1 MYNSFKDTIAEAYQ
15 QVELF
20 NEIASNLD
28 NVTIDSL
35 DNQLSFVFEELVE
48 TIDALESKD
57 DKEYID
63 GLADIFV
70 TVAGLLQKSEK
81 AGYNVSDA
89 IRLVNINNLSK
100 FIPYHPYNSAKA
112 APTFVAQGTLFEY
125 KFEQQPPNT
134 EIEVS
139 SHHSVIV
146 FKDVDGKVKKPLNF
160 VPVDLSGTYP
170 DFLKGEV

>member
-70 TVAGLLQKSEK
+70 TVAGLFQK
-81 AGYNVSDA
+81 
-89 IRLVNINNLSK
+89 
-100 FIPYHPYNSAKA
+100 
-112 APTFVAQGTLFEY
+112 
-125 KFEQQPPNT
+125 
-134 EIEVS
+134 
-139 SHHSVIV
+139 
-146 FKDVDGKVKKPLNF
+146 
-160 VPVDLSGTYP
+160 
-170 DFLKGEV
+170 

>member
-1 MYNSFKDTIAEAYQ
+1 MYNSFKDTIAEAYK

-35 DNQLSFVFEELVE
+35 DNQISFVYEELVE

-57 DKEYID
+57 DEEYID

-81 AGYNVSDA
+81 VGYDVAEA
-89 IRLVNINNLSK
+89 IARVNANNLSK
-100 FIPYHPYNSAKA
+100 FPSASVTTVGTIR
-112 APTFVAQGTLFEY
+112 PEGTYVVANDRFDVL
-125 KFEQQPPNT
+125 
-134 EIEVS
+134 
-139 SHHSVIV
+139 V
-146 FKDVDGKVKKPLNF
+146 FKDVTTDKIKKPLNF

-170 DFLKGEV
+170 NFLKGVV

>member
-20 NEIASNLD
+20 NEIAGNFD
-28 NVTIDSL
+28 NITIDSL
-35 DNQLSFVFEELVE
+35 DNQLSFVYEELVE

-81 AGYNVSDA
+81 VGYNVSDA
-89 IRLVNINNLSK
+89 IRLVNINNLEK
-100 FIPYHPYNSAKA
+100 FPSSSAD
-112 APTFVAQGTLFEY
+112 PTTT
-125 KFEQQPPNT
+125 QPKNT
-134 EIEVS
+134 TITFDSRFDV
-139 SHHSVIV
+139 VV
-146 FKDVDGKVKKPLNF
+146 YKDVNGKVKKPLDF
-160 VPVDLSGTYP
+160 VPVNLDGTYP
-170 DFLKGEV
+170 DFLKGGV

>member
-57 DKEYID
+57 DKEKID

-70 TVAGLLQKSEK
+70 TVEVLFQESEK
-81 AGYNVSDA
+81 AGYNV
-89 IRLVNINNLSK
+89 
-100 FIPYHPYNSAKA
+100 
-112 APTFVAQGTLFEY
+112 
-125 KFEQQPPNT
+125 
-134 EIEVS
+134 
-139 SHHSVIV
+139 
-146 FKDVDGKVKKPLNF
+146 
-160 VPVDLSGTYP
+160 
-170 DFLKGEV
+170 

>member
-57 DKEYID
+57 DKLM
-63 GLADIFV
+63 GWQ
-70 TVAGLLQKSEK
+70 TSLLQWRGCCRRVRKL
-81 AGYNVSDA
+81 D
-89 IRLVNINNLSK
+89 
-100 FIPYHPYNSAKA
+100 
-112 APTFVAQGTLFEY
+112 TMCQTLF
-125 KFEQQPPNT
+125 
-134 EIEVS
+134 V
-139 SHHSVIV
+139 
-146 FKDVDGKVKKPLNF
+146 L
-160 VPVDLSGTYP
+160 
-170 DFLKGEV
+170 